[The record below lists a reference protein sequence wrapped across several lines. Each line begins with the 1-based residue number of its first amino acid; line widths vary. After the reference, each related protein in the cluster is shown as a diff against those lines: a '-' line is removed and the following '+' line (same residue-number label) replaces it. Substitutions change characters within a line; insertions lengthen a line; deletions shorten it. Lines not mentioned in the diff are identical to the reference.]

1 MNIRDRRAI
10 HHAAGQSLANAKGN
24 PKRILLIYLG
34 IITAFSLASS
44 LVSVLLSNRIADTGG
59 LSNMG
64 LRSVLSTAQT
74 VLPLVQ
80 SLVFLGL
87 EMGYCIVALRIA
99 RGEEF
104 SQDTLSASVV
114 SSRCCEPCCCKVSF
128 TLPSACWLCT
138 PAFIFSS
145 CCQFPRN
152 FMRS

>member
-34 IITAFSLASS
+34 IITALSLASS

-64 LRSVLSTAQT
+64 LRSVLSTVQT

-87 EMGYCIVALRIA
+87 EMGYCFVALRIA

-104 SQDTLSASVV
+104 EQDTLFGGFRLFFPLLRVM
-114 SSRCCEPCCCKVSF
+114 
-128 TLPSACWLCT
+128 LLQG
-138 PAFIFSS
+138 FIYFLI
-145 CCQFPRN
+145 P
-152 FMRS
+152 